1 MKTIII
7 IIFFSSVMLVN
18 LSATAQIHES
28 IINPYWDFYSLNY
41 QPVENAGKGYTGAAS
56 EGNIMSGLL
65 NPASVKFDKKYQ
77 AYLEY
82 DVKNSLPWS
91 QILSSDIKIIQVH
104 PAFAAGFGFRLGKDF
119 HAGVIIR
126 NERNWMLD
134 FGKSRSY
141 PGMEYYDNYQTYT
154 VNTLTVPVA
163 WHYKAFDFGV
173 NLNLMLLHS
182 RQVHYIPEMPNPA
195 LDESTN
201 NIKFVPDIGIRVTPV
216 KDFSLGA
223 TFTPGFEQELERE
236 YPTQTASYKSVA
248 YFPWKLGAG
257 AEARFLNDKLKISG
271 EYRFE
276 HTSVYDG
283 SGSMLN
289 YKFKDRHNVRFGAEF
304 SPDEKLTLRG
314 GLFTLLDMRPDVYP
328 EIQEG
333 SLSQYNVTAGF
344 SYKLNDVK
352 FSFACVNGLSKQVEV
367 MRISFGAV
375 YDF

>member
-7 IIFFSSVMLVN
+7 IIFFSVVILIN
-18 LSATAQIHES
+18 FNATAQTHEG
-28 IINPYWDFYSLNY
+28 IINPYWDCYSLNY

-82 DVKNSLPWS
+82 GVKNSLPWS
-91 QILSSDIKIIQVH
+91 QILSSDVKMKQIH

-134 FGKSRSY
+134 LGRTINY
-141 PGMEYYDNYQTYT
+141 LGTEYYDNYETYT

-163 WHYKAFDFGV
+163 WHYKAFDIGV
-173 NLNLMLLHS
+173 NLNLMLIHS
-182 RQVHYIPEMPNPA
+182 RLLYLIQYPHNPV
-195 LDESTN
+195 LDVSTN
-201 NIKFVPDIGIRVTPV
+201 NIKFVPDIGIRVSPV

-223 TFTPGFEQELERE
+223 TFTPGFEQELERK
-236 YPTQTASYKSVA
+236 YPTQPAPYKSVA

-314 GLFTLLDMRPDVYP
+314 GLFTLLDMRPEGYP
-328 EIQEG
+328 EIQDG

-352 FSFACVNGLSKQVEV
+352 FSFACVNAISKQVEV
-367 MRISFGAV
+367 MRVSFGAV

>member
-7 IIFFSSVMLVN
+7 IIFLSAVLLVN
-18 LSATAQIHES
+18 FSANAQIHES
-28 IINPYWDFYSLNY
+28 IVNPSWDFYSLNY

-56 EGNIMSGLL
+56 DGNIMSGLL

-82 DVKNSLPWS
+82 DVKNSMPWLA
-91 QILSSDIKIIQVH
+91 ILSADMKMKQVH

-134 FGKSRSY
+134 MGRTLYY
-141 PGMEYYDNYQTYT
+141 PGTEYYDNYETYT

-173 NLNLMLLHS
+173 NLNLMLIHS
-182 RQVHYIPEMPNPA
+182 RNVLYLQEMPNIK
-195 LDESTN
+195 LDETTN
-201 NIKFVPDIGIRVTPV
+201 NIKFIPDIGIRVTPV
-216 KDFSLGA
+216 KDFSLGL
-223 TFTPGFEQELERE
+223 TFTPGFEQEFERN
-236 YPTQTASYKSVA
+236 YPVLPTPYTTVA

-289 YKFKDRHNVRFGAEF
+289 YNFKDRHNVRFGAEF
-304 SPDEKLTLRG
+304 SPDDKFTLRG
-314 GLFTLLDMRPDVYP
+314 GLFTLLDMRPEGDP
-328 EIQEG
+328 EFPDD
-333 SLSQYNVTAGF
+333 SFSQYNVTVGF
-344 SYKLNDVK
+344 GYRLNDVK
-352 FSFACVNGLSKQVEV
+352 LNFACINGFSKQVEV

>member
-7 IIFFSSVMLVN
+7 IIFFSVALLVN
-18 LSATAQIHES
+18 FNATAQIHED
-28 IINPYWDFYSLNY
+28 IINPQWDYYSLNY

-77 AYLEY
+77 VYLEY
-82 DVKNSLPWS
+82 DVKNSLPW
-91 QILSSDIKIIQVH
+91 LAMLNTDIKMKQVH
-104 PAFAAGFGFRLGKDF
+104 PAFAAGFGFKLGKDF
-119 HAGVIIR
+119 HTGVIIR
-126 NERNWMLD
+126 NERNWMFDL
-134 FGKSRSY
+134 GRTRNY
-141 PGMEYYDNYQTYT
+141 PGTEYYDNYETYT

-163 WHYKAFDFGV
+163 WHYKAFDIGV
-173 NLNLMLLHS
+173 NLNLMLIHS
-182 RQVHYIPEMPNPA
+182 RQVSYIEEMLNPV
-195 LDESTN
+195 LDVSTN

-236 YPTQTASYKSVA
+236 YPTPFPSYKSVA

-257 AEARFLNDKLKISG
+257 AEARFLNEKLKISG

-289 YKFKDRHNVRFGAEF
+289 YNFKDRHNVRFGAEF
-304 SPDEKLTLRG
+304 SPDEKFTLRG
-314 GLFTLLDMRPDVYP
+314 GFFTLLDMRPESKSV
-328 EIQEG
+328 IQDG

-344 SYKLNDVK
+344 SYRLNDVK

-367 MRISFGAV
+367 MRVSFGAV